1 MVKARVSMASVLT
14 RAAAQ
19 RDSPETAAKLVS
31 YNFKNKPKHPIG
43 CVNYTVLHIHLSLN
57 FIDDGIGVP
66 ERGMREIHSYYTYIF
81 IFH

>member
-1 MVKARVSMASVLT
+1 M
-14 RAAAQ
+14 
-19 RDSPETAAKLVS
+19 ETAAKLVS
-31 YNFKNKPKHPIG
+31 YNFNNRPKHPIG